1 MSRSV
6 ANGGPPPRWVGR
18 PGRLLA
24 LLAALALIA
33 PAAAAAQES
42 DDCALLCQPEL
53 EIEPGVA
60 IEPIF
65 RSPRVA
71 ELEDGVAVDTSRETT
86 AAEFELSLAVGIPT
100 EIPRTE
106 LGFDVTW
113 TPFVETDENLFTGR
127 SGQSFRENVIEFAP
141 EVAVILLTPE
151 ETEAPAEVALSVSD
165 DISPAE
171 TPDAGSLFTHKLEL
185 AVETTVAPLS
195 FLSEGNWLRNLE
207 VEGALDYLATGVPQ
221 AGDEVPKGEERF
233 LDDGARWGLSVVAIA
248 PLAPL
253 SP

>member
-1 MSRSV
+1 MRERPSALFFAAVLLLGSP
-6 ANGGPPPRWVGR
+6 GP
-18 PGRLLA
+18 LS
-24 LLAALALIA
+24 
-33 PAAAAAQES
+33 AQDG
-42 DDCALLCQPEL
+42 DDGCDFLCRPEL

-60 IEPIF
+60 IEPVF
-65 RSPRVA
+65 RSPRIA
-71 ELEDGVAVDTSRETT
+71 ELEGGVAVDTSRETT
-86 AAEFELSLAVGIPT
+86 ATEFELTLAVGIPT

-113 TPFVETDENLFTGR
+113 TPFVETDENPFTGR

-141 EVAVILLTPE
+141 EVSVTLLTPE
-151 ETEAPAEVALSVSD
+151 ETGGVTEVALSASD

-195 FLSEGNWLRNLE
+195 FLPEGNWLRNLE
-207 VEGALDYLATGVPQ
+207 VEGALDYLATGVPE